1 MRTIGQALAVLLVL
15 PAVTAGCGVGSSAQ
29 NAERLVV
36 TGSSTVAPLV
46 AEIGKRFEA
55 RSGVR
60 VDVQTGGSSRGVAD
74 ARQGLADL
82 GMASR
87 ALKASEGDLES
98 FTIARDGICLIVH
111 RDNSVAELSDRQVM
125 DLFTG
130 VASRWSAVGGSDLP
144 VTVVHKADGR
154 STLELFLDHFG
165 LDNRNV
171 RPSVVIGDNEQGI
184 KTVAGQVGAIGYVS
198 IGAAE
203 HARSRGV
210 PIRLLPMGGVDATAE
225 NLRQGRFPLSRPLN
239 LVTQG
244 QPGELAR
251 RFIDFARSP
260 AVDDLID
267 ELSFVPAAQATAH
280 GEALQLDPSKQRPV
294 RALGRV

>member
-1 MRTIGQALAVLLVL
+1 MRQTLLAVTLPLVL
-15 PAVTAGCGVGSSAQ
+15 AVVTSGCRAGASPQTS
-29 NAERLVV
+29 ERLVV

-55 RSGVR
+55 REGVR
-60 VDVQTGGSSRGVAD
+60 VDVQAGGSSRGVAD

-87 ALKASEGDLES
+87 ALKASESDLSS
-98 FTIARDGICLIVH
+98 FAIARDGICLIVH
-111 RDNSVAELSDRQVM
+111 RDNEIVELSDDQVVK
-125 DLFTG
+125 LFTG
-130 VASRWSAVGGSDLP
+130 TVKRWSSVGGSDVP
-144 VTVVHKADGR
+144 VTVVHKAEGR
-154 STLELFLDHFG
+154 STLELFLKHFG
-165 LDNRNV
+165 LDNRSV

-203 HARSRGV
+203 HARARGV
-210 PIRLLPMGGVDATAE
+210 PIRLLPMRGVAATTD

-239 LVTQG
+239 LVTRG
-244 QPGELAR
+244 EPGELAR

-260 AVDDLID
+260 AVGDLVD
-267 ELSFVPAAQATAH
+267 ELSFVPV
-280 GEALQLDPSKQRPV
+280 G
-294 RALGRV
+294 

>member
-1 MRTIGQALAVLLVL
+1 MTKRYLLAIGLLALAVV
-15 PAVTAGCGVGSSAQ
+15 ATGCRAASSAQ
-29 NAERLVV
+29 LSERLVV

-55 RSGVR
+55 VEGVR

-87 ALKASEGDLES
+87 ALKAGEDDLES

-111 RDNSVAELSDRQVM
+111 RDNPVAELSNSQVV
-125 DLFTG
+125 DVFTG
-130 VASRWSAVGGSDLP
+130 KVSDWNAVGGPDAT
-144 VTVVHKADGR
+144 VTVVHKAEGR
-154 STLELFLDHFG
+154 STLELFLKHFG
-165 LDNRNV
+165 LDNRSV

-203 HARSRGV
+203 HARARGV
-210 PIRLLPMGGVDATAE
+210 PIRLLPMAGVAATTD

-239 LVTQG
+239 LVTRG
-244 QPGELAR
+244 EPSELAR
-251 RFIDFARSP
+251 RFIDFAQSA
-260 AVDDLID
+260 AVEDLVG
-267 ELSFVPAAQATAH
+267 ELSFVRAPAAESAPAVP
-280 GEALQLDPSKQRPV
+280 G
-294 RALGRV
+294 